1 MRGKRIKKVQET
13 DAEQSHLHAETRL
26 RGVVALHAR
35 GQAFQADLVAQ
46 ARHVGRGV
54 RVALLL
60 RSHVVGGQLRD
71 VLRQIA
77 LDSGGRVA
85 RGEVLEVGFQRVG
98 AADRFVDV
106 VELESERGVRLR
118 ERQHR
123 FDQLEHAAPVRGRER
138 AAARRAAQLRDDA
151 VRENAQLVLHAQLG
165 SEGKQLA
172 EALQNQ
178 RGA

>member
-1 MRGKRIKKVQET
+1 MKGRKREEQKT

-26 RGVVALHAR
+26 GGVVALHAR
-35 GQAFQADLVAQ
+35 RQAFQANLVAQ
-46 ARHVGRGV
+46 TRHVGRGMP
-54 RVALLL
+54 VALLL

-77 LDSGGRVA
+77 LDSGWSVA
-85 RGEVLEVGFQRVG
+85 RGEVFEVGFQRAG

-106 VELESERGVRLR
+106 VELERERGVRFH

-123 FDQLEHAAPVRGRER
+123 LDQFEHVVPVRQRER
-138 AAARRAAQLRDDA
+138 AATRRAAQLRDDA

-165 SEGKQLA
+165 SEGKQLV

>member
-1 MRGKRIKKVQET
+1 M
-13 DAEQSHLHAETRL
+13 H
-26 RGVVALHAR
+26 
-35 GQAFQADLVAQ
+35 
-46 ARHVGRGV
+46 
-54 RVALLL
+54 VALLL
-60 RSHVVGGQLRD
+60 RAHVVGGQLRD

-77 LDSGGRVA
+77 LDPRGRVA
-85 RGEVLEVGFQRVG
+85 RGEVLEVGLQRVG

-106 VELESERGVRLR
+106 VKLESERGVRLH
-118 ERQHR
+118 EGQHR
-123 FDQLEHAAPVRGRER
+123 LDQLEHAIPVRGGER